1 MDGHPAMESSRPHL
15 FGVLAGIV
23 LAAGIAF
30 ASLVLAGAWTRI
42 SESRL
47 ISVTGSARRNVLSD
61 LVIWRSAYHV
71 EAPTLLDAH
80 KRLRE
85 DFLKVQRFFTN
96 RGLPEIAVGPVQ
108 IREVTERVTLRDGAE
123 STNRRVGYRLV
134 QVVEVRSPE
143 VNRVPGLATESA
155 ELLEQGVTF
164 VSESV
169 EFVYTKAGEAKVEM
183 MAEATRDAR
192 ARANQ
197 IAENGGRAIR
207 ELREARMGVI
217 QINPLHSTAT
227 SWEGNNDTTALEKT
241 ITATVSASFSLR

>member
-1 MDGHPAMESSRPHL
+1 MDSSRPHL
-15 FGVLAGIV
+15 FGVLAGV
-23 LAAGIAF
+23 FLAAGIAF

-42 SESRL
+42 SESQL
-47 ISVTGSARRNVLSD
+47 ISVTGSARRSVRSD
-61 LVIWRSAYHV
+61 LVIWRSSYQV
-71 EAPTLLDAH
+71 EAPTLLAAH
-80 KRLRE
+80 QRLRD
-85 DFLKVQRFFTN
+85 DFAKVQRFLTE
-96 RGLPEIAVGPVQ
+96 RSLREVAVGPVQ

-123 STNRRVGYRLV
+123 STTRRVGYRLS

-143 VNRVPGLATESA
+143 VDRVPGLATESA

-164 VSESV
+164 VSDSM
-169 EFVYTKAGEAKVEM
+169 EFIYTKAGEAKVEM
-183 MAEATRDAR
+183 MAEATKDAR

-207 ELREARMGVI
+207 GLREARMGVI

>member
-1 MDGHPAMESSRPHL
+1 MDSSRPHL
-15 FGVLAGIV
+15 FGVLAGV
-23 LAAGIAF
+23 FLAAGIAF

-42 SESRL
+42 SESQL
-47 ISVTGSARRNVLSD
+47 ISVTGSARRSVRSD
-61 LVIWRSAYHV
+61 LVIWRSSYQV
-71 EAPTLLDAH
+71 EAPTLLAAH
-80 KRLRE
+80 QRLRE
-85 DFLKVQRFFTN
+85 DFAKVQRFLTE
-96 RGLPEIAVGPVQ
+96 RSLREVAVGPVQ

-123 STNRRVGYRLV
+123 STTRRVGYRLS
-134 QVVEVRSPE
+134 QVVEVRSLE
-143 VNRVPGLATESA
+143 VDRVPGLATESA

-164 VSESV
+164 VSDSM
-169 EFVYTKAGEAKVEM
+169 EFIYTKAGEAKVEM
-183 MAEATRDAR
+183 MAEATKDAR

-207 ELREARMGVI
+207 GLREARMGVI

>member
-1 MDGHPAMESSRPHL
+1 MDSSRPHL
-15 FGVLAGIV
+15 FGVLAGV
-23 LAAGIAF
+23 FLAAGIAF

-42 SESRL
+42 SESQL
-47 ISVTGSARRNVLSD
+47 ISVTGSARRSVRSD
-61 LVIWRSAYHV
+61 LVIWRSSYQV
-71 EAPTLLDAH
+71 EAPTLLAAH
-80 KRLRE
+80 QRLRE
-85 DFLKVQRFFTN
+85 DFAKVQRFLTE
-96 RGLPEIAVGPVQ
+96 RSLREVAVGPVQ
-108 IREVTERVTLRDGAE
+108 IREVIERVTLRDGAE
-123 STNRRVGYRLV
+123 STTRRVGYRLS

-143 VNRVPGLATESA
+143 VDRVPGLATESA

-164 VSESV
+164 VSDSM
-169 EFVYTKAGEAKVEM
+169 EFIYTKAGEAKVEM
-183 MAEATRDAR
+183 MAEATKDAR

-207 ELREARMGVI
+207 GLREARMGVI